1 MSNAYIIYF
10 AGTLGSTSLQVS
22 ENNGSSVFVELLRGR
37 DGLTGRDG
45 PTGPPGPAGL
55 EGAQEPRGYRGY
67 RGLEGPPG
75 PQGANGTAGPQGPP
89 GPLSGGAVY
98 TRWGK
103 SSCPS
108 TAGTE
113 MVYSGIT
120 GGIKYSSRGGGANHL
135 CMRQEREYSDEL
147 TYRAGV
153 QGYAYIWGTQYD
165 GAIDA
170 PTKHTVSCTVCY
182 VSARPTVLMIP
193 GKASC
198 PPTWTR
204 EYFGYL
210 ITDSTLWGNHEGRSM
225 YECVDK
231 DQQSLLVSPNFG
243 SVLYPVEA
251 DCSSGLPCPAN
262 TDYKEINCV
271 VCTK

>member
-1 MSNAYIIYF
+1 M
-10 AGTLGSTSLQVS
+10 S

-37 DGLTGRDG
+37 DGLPGVQ
-45 PTGPPGPAGL
+45 GPAG
-55 EGAQEPRGYRGY
+55 
-67 RGLEGPPG
+67 PP
-75 PQGANGTAGPQGPP
+75 GPQGPP

-120 GGIKYSSRGGGANHL
+120 AGNLHSGPGGGANHL
-135 CMRQEREYSDEL
+135 CMPQEREYSDEI

-153 QGYAYIWGTQYD
+153 QGYAYIWGAQYQYAI
-165 GAIDA
+165 GASD
-170 PTKHTVSCTVCY
+170 KHTIPCAVCY
-182 VSARPTVLMIP
+182 APARPTVLMIP

-210 ITDSTLWGNHEGRSM
+210 MSEGTAWSGHEGRST

-231 DQQSLLVSPNFG
+231 DQQSLPLSPNWG
-243 SVLYPVEA
+243 SILYHIEA
-251 DCSSGLPCPAN
+251 DCSSGLPCPPDTN
-262 TDYKEINCV
+262 HKEINCV
-271 VCTK
+271 ICTK

>member
-1 MSNAYIIYF
+1 MH

-37 DGLTGRDG
+37 DGLPGAQ
-45 PTGPPGPAGL
+45 GPAG
-55 EGAQEPRGYRGY
+55 
-67 RGLEGPPG
+67 PP
-75 PQGANGTAGPQGPP
+75 GPQGPP

-113 MVYSGIT
+113 MVYYGIMA
-120 GGIKYSSRGGGANHL
+120 GAKYDSHGGGANHL
-135 CMRQEREYSDEL
+135 CTPQKQEYSDEL

-153 QGYAYIWGTQYD
+153 QAHAYIWGAQYYD
-165 GAIDA
+165 AIGASNQ
-170 PTKHTVSCTVCY
+170 HTIPCAVCY
-182 VSARPTVLMIP
+182 VPARPTVLMIP

-210 ITDSTLWGNHEGRSM
+210 MSESIGSNREGRSM

-231 DQQSLLVSPNFG
+231 DQQSLSLSPNYG
-243 SVLYPVEA
+243 AVMVHVEA
-251 DCSSGLPCPAN
+251 DCSSGLPCPPDTN
-262 TDYKEINCV
+262 YKETNCV